1 MRRRGATDGE
11 GEKQS
16 TPKAPLPEQNGK
28 SMGSQSGDG
37 RKNHTITPAD
47 VIKRL
52 HQTGVSRVHGSAL
65 RDQSGSKRVVW
76 VGRGR

>member
-1 MRRRGATDGE
+1 MRRGYAKDSE
-11 GEKQS
+11 GENQT
-16 TPKAPLPEQNGK
+16 TPQAHPPEQNGK
-28 SMGSQSGDG
+28 SQGSQMSDG
-37 RKNHTITPAD
+37 RKHYTITQAD

-52 HQTGVSRVHGSAL
+52 HQTGDFRGRGSAL